1 MEFLQWVSENK
12 DTIMTVAKTTLQ
24 VLKGLVQILGKIFTF
39 FGIDYSGSTYGWSST
54 AMSDASNS
62 VTNTTNRNVSVKM
75 TNNVNGMFNQNE
87 MEQFLNDKLET
98 AVRSAATALN

>member
-1 MEFLQWVSENK
+1 
-12 DTIMTVAKTTLQ
+12 
-24 VLKGLVQILGKIFTF
+24 
-39 FGIDYSGSTYGWSST
+39 
-54 AMSDASNS
+54 MSDASNS